1 MGNACFKF
9 FDENND
15 GTISS
20 DEVMRKVSAVIHI
33 IGALTK
39 QASAITE
46 ALKEAGVDTKNA
58 LGILSSIG
66 QVVDLAGDFSGQL
79 EKIKIP
85 KSLEEIGD
93 VNQDGRIDKEDLV
106 SYLSASRSVCD
117 SLIQKGIKVDL
128 VTSYRDQIQKV
139 IDALSVVPQLKPIAH
154 SH

>member
-20 DEVMRKVSAVIHI
+20 NEVMRKVSAVINI

-39 QASAITE
+39 QASAITQ
-46 ALKEAGVDTKNA
+46 ALAEAGVDTKNA
-58 LGILSSIG
+58 LGILSSIS
-66 QVVDLAGDFSGQL
+66 QVVDLAGEFSDKL
-79 EKIKIP
+79 ENIKIP

-93 VNQDGRIDKEDLV
+93 VNQDGRIDKEDLI

-117 SLIQKGIKVDL
+117 SLINKGIKIDL
-128 VTSYRDQIQKV
+128 VKGYRDEIQKV
-139 IDALSVVPQLKPIAH
+139 IDALNVIPHIKPVSNTH
-154 SH
+154 